1 MSDALLEAEAL
12 LVDLPDAVSRR
23 TLGEQLGKTIGELRT
38 APYQIQRITALIET
52 ANLTGFGKP
61 VHQREVL
68 GEMLECAQAV
78 GEALESAEDAKAL
91 REAAF
96 EYSNDLNRAI
106 AALERSIR
114 EHWRAVATERFQ
126 PLIGLGEL
134 LSSMN
139 VPNDLGARL
148 MACGRTAASSASA
161 GTAPELHAGI
171 AALSTQY
178 DALQAERAK
187 ELGDHEVGDFI
198 NALADKR
205 ATLAMVTP
213 KVHAWLDAHKAL
225 ERLGITTR

>member
-1 MSDALLEAEAL
+1 MIEFAEA
-12 LVDLPDAVSRR
+12 
-23 TLGEQLGKTIGELRT
+23 
-38 APYQIQRITALIET
+38 
-52 ANLTGFGKP
+52 
-61 VHQREVL
+61 
-68 GEMLECAQAV
+68 V
-78 GEALESAEDAKAL
+78 GNALETAEDAKAL

-96 EYSNDLNRAI
+96 EYSNDLKLAI

-114 EHWRAVATERFQ
+114 EHWRVVATERFQ

-134 LSSMN
+134 MSSMN

-148 MACGRTAASSASA
+148 VACGRAGTSSAMA
-161 GTAPELHAGI
+161 GTASELY
-171 AALSTQY
+171 AAIKAQSAQY

-187 ELGDHEVGDFI
+187 ELGDDEVGDFI

-213 KVHAWLDAHKAL
+213 KVRAWLEAHNAL